1 MNSVFSKSSANLRV
15 FALILTF
22 LCCSAAATAQEK
34 GATLAP
40 QTVTIE
46 NPPVTSGGTEA
57 ARTSPVQSKEEND
70 KALPDRRATAPAE
83 ATAGASDKGA
93 ASNYQSSLN
102 SLSTLYQNEVQKLEQ
117 KNTQAKDLFK
127 DGLISRVEMEASEKA
142 LADARAKVE
151 DVANQIAEA
160 NKPAPTIAA
169 SEGAPTLT
177 ASNQVWSTGNDRVD
191 NLIRFYGNQHGVD
204 PYLIFCLMS
213 QESKFSKIAISP
225 KGAQGLMQLMPGT
238 AARYGVTNP
247 YDVAQ
252 NISGGTR
259 YLKDLLKMF
268 NGRVDLA
275 LAGYN
280 AGENAVIKYGYTIPP
295 YDETRNYVKLI
306 TRRYGATKA
315 PKVEGPKSKV

>member
-1 MNSVFSKSSANLRV
+1 LRLSKLAILLGIIVS
-15 FALILTF
+15 FAGF
-22 LCCSAAATAQEK
+22 GGSAAAQES
-34 GATLAP
+34 P
-40 QTVTIE
+40 
-46 NPPVTSGGTEA
+46 
-57 ARTSPVQSKEEND
+57 SPVNKPGAETSNVVPQ
-70 KALPDRRATAPAE
+70 AQTPAPAVPNVSPTTTAAE
-83 ATAGASDKGA
+83 PKPATSDA
-93 ASNYQSSLN
+93 ASSAKSGQASAVDSYKTSLN
-102 SLSTLYQNEVQKLEQ
+102 SLSALYQTEVQKLEKQ
-117 KNTQAKDLFK
+117 NEQLKGLFK
-127 DGLISRVEMEASEKA
+127 DGLVSRVELDGSDKA

-151 DVANQIAEA
+151 DVARQIAEA
-160 NKPAPTIAA
+160 NKPAPVVNADA
-169 SEGAPTLT
+169 SQVSLAG
-177 ASNQVWSTGNDRVD
+177 NQAWSTGNIQVD
-191 NLIRFYGNQHGVD
+191 NLIRFYGKQHGVD

-213 QESKFSKIAISP
+213 QESKFSKGAISP

-280 AGENAVIKYGYTIPP
+280 AGENAVIKYGYSIPP

-306 TRRYGATKA
+306 IKRYGRITTSESKTK
-315 PKVEGPKSKV
+315 S

>member
-1 MNSVFSKSSANLRV
+1 MRLSKLAILLGIIVSFAGFGGSASAQENPAPANKAGAEVSNVVPQAQTPAPPVSKASPATTTAEPKPATADAASSA
-15 FALILTF
+15 
-22 LCCSAAATAQEK
+22 K
-34 GATLAP
+34 
-40 QTVTIE
+40 
-46 NPPVTSGGTEA
+46 SGQANAVDSYKT
-57 ARTSPVQSKEEND
+57 
-70 KALPDRRATAPAE
+70 
-83 ATAGASDKGA
+83 
-93 ASNYQSSLN
+93 SLN
-102 SLSTLYQNEVQKLEQ
+102 SLSALYQTEVQKLEKQ
-117 KNTQAKDLFK
+117 NEQLKGLFK
-127 DGLISRVEMEASEKA
+127 DGLVSRVELDGSDKA

-151 DVANQIAEA
+151 DVARQIAEA
-160 NKPAPTIAA
+160 NKPAPVVNADA
-169 SEGAPTLT
+169 SQVSLAG
-177 ASNQVWSTGNDRVD
+177 NQAWSTGNIQVD
-191 NLIRFYGNQHGVD
+191 NLIRFYGKQHGVD

-213 QESKFSKIAISP
+213 QESKFSKGAVSP

-280 AGENAVIKYGYTIPP
+280 AGENAVIKYGYSIPP

-306 TRRYGATKA
+306 IKRYGRITTAELKTK
-315 PKVEGPKSKV
+315 S